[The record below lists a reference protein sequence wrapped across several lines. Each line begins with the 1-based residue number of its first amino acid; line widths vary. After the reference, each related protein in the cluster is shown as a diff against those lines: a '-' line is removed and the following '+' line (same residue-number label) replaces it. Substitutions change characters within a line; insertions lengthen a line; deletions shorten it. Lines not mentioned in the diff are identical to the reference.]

1 MLTYDVGLLLNFH
14 HTRGKLLTWDI
25 ADHTST
31 SYTMASLRRRI
42 FGNSSAA
49 VSQES
54 VTSTASTTSADQS
67 SNPSKEVRHI
77 GTVKHVYHERKG
89 RTRNNTL
96 VFGLGG
102 LFGLVLAGFFAQ
114 QQEFLN
120 FDALLD
126 MNLAGITD
134 VIPAGILKDARDLT
148 VCA

>member
-1 MLTYDVGLLLNFH
+1 
-14 HTRGKLLTWDI
+14 
-25 ADHTST
+25 
-31 SYTMASLRRRI
+31 MASLRHRI

-49 VSQES
+49 GSQES
-54 VTSTASTTSADQS
+54 VTSTAST
-67 SNPSKEVRHI
+67 SNPSKEVRHVE
-77 GTVKHVYHERKG
+77 TVKHVYHERKG

-114 QQEFLN
+114 QQEILN